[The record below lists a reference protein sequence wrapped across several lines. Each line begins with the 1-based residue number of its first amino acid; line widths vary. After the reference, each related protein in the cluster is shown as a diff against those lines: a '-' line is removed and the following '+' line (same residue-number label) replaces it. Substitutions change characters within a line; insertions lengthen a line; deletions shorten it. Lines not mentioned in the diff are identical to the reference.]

1 MVQRLKSA
9 AGQSAIVKCPN
20 CSTRFV
26 APVEQFISSGRN
38 VRCSNCRH
46 QWFYSLGDETR
57 DSNGQKRRRGAR
69 AANDASMH
77 EPQLRRR
84 SIIGRLLFWLF
95 ALGLLVSVLGY
106 ALRKPLLATFPQA
119 GPIYEK
125 IDTRF
130 ATARGNFDRL
140 RPGGERAS
148 SLRVE
153 RTQYEIV
160 ETGSQR
166 SALVTMSVVNEG
178 TEPMSVPDVNIVVR
192 GAGNTVLGETT
203 ASPSDADGGPLEAGA
218 SRDIAFEVPI
228 DAGEVTSAEL
238 EFIAN

>member
-1 MVQRLKSA
+1 MFGVRTAVISGFTASAMKRGIVMARLGVEVKARRMPMQCGA
-9 AGQSAIVKCPN
+9 AKPQSDA
-20 CSTRFV
+20 
-26 APVEQFISSGRN
+26 
-38 VRCSNCRH
+38 
-46 QWFYSLGDETR
+46 
-57 DSNGQKRRRGAR
+57 GAR
-69 AANDASMH
+69 ERRMTQACLSLNCGDA
-77 EPQLRRR
+77 R
-84 SIIGRLLFWLF
+84 S
-95 ALGLLVSVLGY
+95 
-106 ALRKPLLATFPQA
+106 LADCCSGA